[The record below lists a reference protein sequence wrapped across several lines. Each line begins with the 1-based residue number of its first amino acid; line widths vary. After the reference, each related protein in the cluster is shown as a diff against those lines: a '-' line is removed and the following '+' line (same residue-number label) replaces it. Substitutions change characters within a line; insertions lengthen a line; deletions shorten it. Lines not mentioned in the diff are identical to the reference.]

1 MSLNEVGA
9 VLLTILPA
17 QLLRPQ
23 LNQGGTFLYTFRPT
37 KKGKRGRPTTVE
49 GSFKQSLLKPTGW
62 NRRADYRRS
71 QLHYYQI
78 LSKSIGSNTK
88 GTRWEVSS
96 GEPNVTSE
104 VEGFSTTMSDKRN
117 TDLII

>member
-37 KKGKRGRPTTVE
+37 KKREKGTPDDGGRI
-49 GSFKQSLLKPTGW
+49 SKQSLLKPTGW

-71 QLHYYQI
+71 QPHYYQI
-78 LSKSIGSNTK
+78 LSKSIGSSTK